1 MVRRSLA
8 LVVQRGR
15 RVGVRGHVCACAR
28 TRERALGRRQ
38 HRAFLRSVL
47 APAPVLAHVRLQKD
61 VRKRKQSPEQG
72 RRPAFSGALRG
83 EAPAVCAGGVRGN
96 AAAPPPP
103 GPLCPGR
110 GVRAPV
116 ASHVTLR
123 TRRRPRR
130 QRVAPGGFA
139 LCPPQSSGLRRR
151 MWTGLAAV
159 AVAELPASF
168 PPPVSKRRGSG
179 RENRRRSFSPTCW
192 PRGPGA
198 RVPGPRAALASAQ
211 SRCCCY
217 TQYVTEAVISLASLR
232 PFVRNRTKQ
241 RLRMT
246 LWL

>member
-1 MVRRSLA
+1 MARAGMCVRARA
-8 LVVQRGR
+8 
-15 RVGVRGHVCACAR
+15 RVNVPSADVSPARFSTACWLLHPSWHMCVYKRMFESENKVLSKEGVLH
-28 TRERALGRRQ
+28 
-38 HRAFLRSVL
+38 FLELFEAKRL
-47 APAPVLAHVRLQKD
+47 PFAPEVSEVTP
-61 VRKRKQSPEQG
+61 P
-72 RRPAFSGALRG
+72 P
-83 EAPAVCAGGVRGN
+83 
-96 AAAPPPP
+96 PPPP

-139 LCPPQSSGLRRR
+139 LRPPQSSGLRRR

-198 RVPGPRAALASAQ
+198 RVPGPRTALASAR